1 MTRTA
6 TALPKWQRSAEALRA
21 HWLAAVAKGYY
32 PYAFFRE
39 LGLSPRL
46 LRLFAVACCRHPLI
60 DGLLTDPRSSTAV
73 EVAERHADGLCT
85 DAALRQAWHDG
96 WAARDDLRG
105 AAAAAAAA
113 TAATAA
119 RAAAHTAHTATAA
132 ATAATDAAAH
142 TATAAATAAR
152 AATLA
157 TLAAR
162 AAAHAATDA
171 ATADAADAAAHTAA
185 HTATAA
191 HTDAATDAAAT
202 AAHTDAAAAAAAARA
217 AMREYQGGLL
227 VSLVGP
233 GWEVAPAWRTHT
245 AVALA
250 SHIYEAREWVALPIL
265 ADALQDAGCEDTL
278 ILEPLRD
285 PAGVWFRGC
294 RLLDELLGKREGR
307 DRA

>member
-1 MTRTA
+1 MSRTSTRTA
-6 TALPKWQRSAEALRA
+6 LPEWQRSAKALRA
-21 HWLAAVAKGYY
+21 HWLAAVAKGLY

-39 LGLSPRL
+39 LALPPRL

-96 WAARDDLRG
+96 WAARDDIWG
-105 AAAAAAAA
+105 AATVGANAAAAVTAGRAA
-113 TAATAA
+113 TVAANAANAATVAA
-119 RAAAHTAHTATAA
+119 N
-132 ATAATDAAAH
+132 AATDTATGATGATVAAH
-142 TATAAATAAR
+142 G
-152 AATLA
+152 
-157 TLAAR
+157 
-162 AAAHAATDA
+162 
-171 ATADAADAAAHTAA
+171 
-185 HTATAA
+185 
-191 HTDAATDAAAT
+191 
-202 AAHTDAAAAAAAARA
+202 AAARA
-217 AMREYQGGLL
+217 RAAMCEYQGGLL

-233 GWEVAPAWRTHT
+233 GWKFAPGWRTDT

-250 SHIYEAREWVALPIL
+250 WHIYEAREWGAMPIL

>member
-6 TALPKWQRSAEALRA
+6 RTALPEWQRSAEALRALRA

-73 EVAERHADGLCT
+73 EVAERHADGLST

-96 WAARDDLRG
+96 WVARDDLRG
-105 AAAAAAAA
+105 A
-113 TAATAA
+113 
-119 RAAAHTAHTATAA
+119 TAA
-132 ATAATDAAAH
+132 ATT
-142 TATAAATAAR
+142 
-152 AATLA
+152 
-157 TLAAR
+157 AAR
-162 AAAHAATDA
+162 AAAHAAR
-171 ATADAADAAAHTAA
+171 AH
-185 HTATAA
+185 
-191 HTDAATDAAAT
+191 
-202 AAHTDAAAAAAAARA
+202 ARA

-233 GWEVAPAWRTHT
+233 GWKFAPGWRTHT

-250 SHIYEAREWVALPIL
+250 SHIYESREWVALPIL

-285 PAGVWFRGC
+285 PAGVWFRGA
-294 RLLDELLGKREGR
+294 RVLDELLGKREGR

>member
-6 TALPKWQRSAEALRA
+6 RTALPEWQRSAEALRALRA
-21 HWLAAVAKGYY
+21 HWLAAVAKDYY

-73 EVAERHADGLCT
+73 EVAERHADGLST

-96 WAARDDLRG
+96 WVARDDLRG
-105 AAAAAAAA
+105 A
-113 TAATAA
+113 
-119 RAAAHTAHTATAA
+119 TAA
-132 ATAATDAAAH
+132 ATAAY
-142 TATAAATAAR
+142 ATAATAT
-152 AATLA
+152 TDD
-157 TLAAR
+157 
-162 AAAHAATDA
+162 AAHAATDA
-171 ATADAADAAAHTAA
+171 AAH
-185 HTATAA
+185 
-191 HTDAATDAAAT
+191 AAT
-202 AAHTDAAAAAAAARA
+202 AAHARA

-233 GWEVAPAWRTHT
+233 GWKFAPAWRTHT

-250 SHIYEAREWVALPIL
+250 SHIYEAREWGAMPIL
-265 ADALQDAGCEDTL
+265 ADALQDAGCEDVRV
-278 ILEPLRD
+278 LEPLRD
-285 PAGVWFRGC
+285 PAGVWFRGA
-294 RLLDELLGKREGR
+294 RVLDELLGKREGR